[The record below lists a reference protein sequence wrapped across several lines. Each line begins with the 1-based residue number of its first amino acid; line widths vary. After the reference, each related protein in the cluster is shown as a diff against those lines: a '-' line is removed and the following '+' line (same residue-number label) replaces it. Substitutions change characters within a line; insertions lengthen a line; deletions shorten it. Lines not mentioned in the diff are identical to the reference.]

1 MERRH
6 TMTSARATTT
16 TASTADTKAKTVA
29 YNDVDM
35 VTDRRHSSASDENS
49 GASTT
54 DFQDNSEDASGGDA
68 PTSRSATPAPGRLN
82 VELDVDREQRE

>member
-35 VTDRRHSSASDENS
+35 VTDRRHSSASEENS

-54 DFQDNSEDASGGDA
+54 DFQDEDA

-82 VELDVDREQRE
+82 VELDVDLTSERW